1 LGARRFEAWKS
12 VRRDGPSERT
22 IECVTITHER
32 SHRDLMPQDSMTL
45 TEPHDALSLV
55 LQFDDTDSL
64 ADVVDALVLSKF
76 VDGRQ
81 PCARTKRLDRVRD
94 DAVLLPPGVEPIR
107 VAVGDGRD
115 ARLAV
120 GDGWTLLAVRYRS
133 GGGLVSV
140 TAATEELAKS
150 IVDLATDGA
159 VEPPEPDDERVEIG
173 FWHMSSHGP
182 RRRAM
187 PIAAALWADI
197 RANYA
202 SAAASAFDQLVELN
216 AERLSGRMLLVH
228 GPPGTGKTTAL
239 RSLAREWREW
249 CQVDFV
255 IDPERLFADPGYLIE
270 AVLGYSSDGDETWRL
285 LLLEDCDELI
295 RSDAK
300 QSTGQALSRL
310 LNLTDGLLGQGRQ
323 ILVAITTNED
333 IARLH
338 PAVTRPGRC
347 LAQIEVGPLPYPEA
361 TAWLGRSDGIDASG
375 ATLARLYALRDGA
388 GPVTTPEPPAV
399 GGFYL

>member
-1 LGARRFEAWKS
+1 
-12 VRRDGPSERT
+12 
-22 IECVTITHER
+22 VTITHER
-32 SHRDLMPQDSMTL
+32 MTRDVLSKGSVTI
-45 TEPHDALSLV
+45 TEPRDALALV
-55 LQFDDTDSL
+55 LQFDDADSL

-76 VDGRQ
+76 VEGQQ
-81 PCARTKRLDRVRD
+81 PWARIKRLDRVRN
-94 DAVLLPPGVEPIR
+94 DALLLPPDVTPTR

-115 ARLAV
+115 ARLAE

-133 GGGLVSV
+133 GGGVVSV
-140 TAATEELAKS
+140 TAVSEELAQS
-150 IVDLATDGA
+150 IMDLAIEGA

-187 PIAAALWADI
+187 PIAAAMWAEI
-197 RANYA
+197 RGNYA
-202 SAAASAFDQLVELN
+202 SVAATAFDQLVGLD
-216 AERLSGRMLLVH
+216 ADHLSGRMLLVH

-239 RSLAREWREW
+239 RALAREWRTW

-255 IDPERLFADPGYLIE
+255 IDPERLFTDPGYLIE
-270 AVLGYSSDGDETWRL
+270 AVLGYGNDDDTSWRL

-323 ILVAITTNED
+323 VLVAITTNED

-361 TAWLGRSDGIDASG
+361 VAWLGRPDGVEATG
-375 ATLARLYALRDGA
+375 ATLAHLYALRDGA
-388 GPVTTPEPPAV
+388 GPVTTPEQAAP

>member
-1 LGARRFEAWKS
+1 
-12 VRRDGPSERT
+12 
-22 IECVTITHER
+22 VTITHER
-32 SHRDLMPQDSMTL
+32 PTL
-45 TEPHDALSLV
+45 KGPATIAEPREALSLV

-64 ADVVDALVLSKF
+64 ADVVDALMLSRF
-76 VDGRQ
+76 VEGDQ
-81 PCARTKRLDRVRD
+81 PWARTTQLDRVRE
-94 DAVLLPPGVEPIR
+94 DALLLPPGVNPAR
-107 VAVGDGRD
+107 VAVSDGRE
-115 ARLAV
+115 ARLAM
-120 GDGWTLLAVRYRS
+120 GDGWTVLGVRYNS
-133 GGGLVSV
+133 GGGVVSV
-140 TAATEELAKS
+140 TAESDELAKS
-150 IVDLATDGA
+150 IMDLAIDGA

-187 PIAAALWADI
+187 PIAASLWDEI
-197 RANYA
+197 RRNYA
-202 SAAASAFDQLVELN
+202 SRAATAFDQLVGLDVDHLN
-216 AERLSGRMLLVH
+216 GRMLLVH

-239 RSLAREWREW
+239 RSLAREWRSW
-249 CQVDFV
+249 CKVDFV

-270 AVLGYSSDGDETWRL
+270 AVLGHAGNDESWRM

-347 LAQIEVGPLPYPEA
+347 LAQIEVDALPYSEA
-361 TAWLGRSDGIDASG
+361 TAWLGRSDGIDATG

-388 GPVTTPEPPAV
+388 GPVTTPDVAPV